1 VTNKKIYFENLDG
14 LRFLCFLLVFIYHT
28 FHNQAELFESS
39 QVFHFLKKDIF
50 GNGNLGVNFFFVLSG
65 FLITFLLM
73 EEKKMNSTINI
84 RNFYIRRIL
93 RIWPLYFIC
102 VAFGFFVYQHLVTLV
117 GQDFTRKA
125 NIYYYLLFISNFDFI
140 QSGAPNASMLGVL
153 WSVAIEEQFYLVWPL
168 ILSLF
173 PVKQWWIPFSVL
185 IAVSLGFRILYDN
198 PVMHEIHTLS
208 CIGDMTIGAFGA
220 WMMQN
225 KRFKS
230 FIEQLPKW
238 QIGILYLLFLLIFFF
253 RHELLYSIE
262 IVRYF
267 ERSIVALV
275 ILFIILE
282 QTYSVHS
289 FYKMSSFKRISRL
302 GIITYGLYCLHL
314 ISLSATV
321 VILNK
326 LHLNEQV
333 WQAIFIKTPLSLALT
348 IIAAH
353 FSYKYFESPFLRLKD
368 RFAFITK

>member
-1 VTNKKIYFENLDG
+1 
-14 LRFLCFLLVFIYHT
+14 
-28 FHNQAELFESS
+28 
-39 QVFHFLKKDIF
+39 
-50 GNGNLGVNFFFVLSG
+50 
-65 FLITFLLM
+65 M

-353 FSYKYFESPFLRLKD
+353 FSYKYIESPFLRIKD